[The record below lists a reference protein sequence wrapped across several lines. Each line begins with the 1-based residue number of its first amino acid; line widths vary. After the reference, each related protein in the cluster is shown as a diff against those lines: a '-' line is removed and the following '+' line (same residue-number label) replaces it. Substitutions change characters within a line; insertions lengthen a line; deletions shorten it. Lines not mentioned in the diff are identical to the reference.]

1 MKSIRALVTLFAAVL
16 TITAAPA
23 GAQQLAPRTT
33 AAAKK
38 EVPRKILRL
47 EELKVEG
54 KIQKPQAMFLMPRA
68 NLNFGE
74 LDRSEPFLEKV
85 TKAVE
90 KAPF

>member
-16 TITAAPA
+16 TITAVPA

-68 NLNFGE
+68 SLSYGD
-74 LDRSEPFLEKV
+74 LDRTEPFLPKV
-85 TKAVE
+85 TRAVE
-90 KAPF
+90 KEPF